1 MSAPVRF
8 LAVAVAGWTLFRGV
22 TAGVLPGVEVLSLG
36 KAEAAP
42 APIPAAQFPPITPI

>member
-22 TAGVLPGVEVLSLG
+22 YRQDGVGQREHVG
-36 KAEAAP
+36 
-42 APIPAAQFPPITPI
+42 